1 MKLEREQMRKRDAIG
16 KSEIDKTKWTQT
28 AQKSRYSL
36 AVAHASGKWAARTRA
51 LGVAFRTPY
60 AIRGSTRQL
69 IYDLQTKQ
77 QQEDGPPPFSISWP
91 VFSVFFSSCVKCIYS
106 LLFSSS
112 RGFLLLSGDTFDFPN
127 RRKRPPFILDGSLIY
142 FL

>member
-91 VFSVFFSSCVKCIYS
+91 VFSVFFPRVLNVSIRCCLALHEGSSYCRAILS
-106 LLFSSS
+106 IFQIDERGLLLFWMD
-112 RGFLLLSGDTFDFPN
+112 R
-127 RRKRPPFILDGSLIY
+127 
-142 FL
+142 